1 MIIKAMGADEMA
13 QGTQTQQE
21 GKNIQLMI
29 YEVYSVLLR
38 TLLFM
43 S

>member
-1 MIIKAMGADEMA
+1 MGADEMA
-13 QGTQTQQE
+13 QGTQTQHE
-21 GKNIQLMI
+21 GKKVQLMI

>member
-1 MIIKAMGADEMA
+1 MIIKAMGTDEMA

>member
-1 MIIKAMGADEMA
+1 MGADEMA